1 MPVLI
6 EVSEFTSQKLFLKD
20 YTFYATMNAKLKRYK
35 ELHRKVL
42 RYQDEERKFENKK
55 KLGFIIT
62 SDMVLHLINMELN
75 QDEQYEYD
83 DLNHDFEDLMQLD
96 THSLTL
102 EQWSFFKVLYPKVN
116 NEKLFTIIS
125 QLSREYINQLS
136 LDSFDKEKRNG
147 NFLLNAKYIAFCNEI
162 AKGKIQYS

>member
-1 MPVLI
+1 MPVVI
-6 EVSEFTSQKLFLKD
+6 EVFQFTLHKLFLKD
-20 YTFYATMNAKLKRYK
+20 YTFYAPKNAKLKRYK
-35 ELHRKVL
+35 ELYRKVL
-42 RYQDEERKFENKK
+42 RYQDEERKLENKK

-62 SDMVLHLINMELN
+62 SDIILNLCNMELN

-83 DLNHDFEDLMQLD
+83 DLSHDFKDLMQLD

-125 QLSREYINQLS
+125 QLSRDYINQLN
-136 LDSFDKEKRNG
+136 LESFDKEKRNG
-147 NFLLNAKYIAFCNEI
+147 NLLLNAKYIAF
-162 AKGKIQYS
+162 